1 MCSYL
6 FTLESK
12 LFIKDTLRNLY
23 HQKLSNQ
30 HKLRHYTVVRCN
42 NNIIHINQW

>member
-1 MCSYL
+1 MCNDL

-12 LFIKDTLRNLY
+12 LFIKDTLRYLY

-30 HKLRHYTVVRCN
+30 HELIHYTVVKCN
-42 NNIIHINQW
+42 NNIIHIHQ